1 MVLYNCVLCNFT
13 TKLRSNYLRHLK
25 SNKHLFNE
33 DKEGIVSEKEEKVAN
48 LAKKG
53 LKKDSKRTQ
62 NDFWQKKKDSKRTQK
77 DSKETQKKLNNF
89 ECEYCGI
96 FLKTRPILLRHIRK
110 YCKEKKN
117 METLYLSKIEDYKN
131 LQQDNKNEKD
141 KLYQYIEQ
149 LIEKTG
155 DTINIENQ
163 TTNQLNNQTNTNNTI
178 TLNNFGEEDVSHIT
192 DKFKI
197 QMLKLPYGGIQQM
210 IEKVHFSDKK
220 PENRNIAL
228 TNKRDKIIKVLNK
241 KKWRYQDKDFV
252 IDELIRKNYTRL
264 DEYYEEFGKLK
275 MTNIHNKRYQK
286 FQKRFDTD
294 DETLLKRLKKET
306 EMILLSE
313 NL

>member
-1 MVLYNCVLCNFT
+1 MVSFECIICNYST
-13 TKLRSNYLRHLK
+13 ERRCNYLKHLK

-33 DKEGIVSEKEEKVAN
+33 EKAGIVEGKVAKVAIF
-48 LAKKG
+48 AKKG
-53 LKKDSKRTQ
+53 LKKDSNEHKK
-62 NDFWQKKKDSKRTQK
+62 DFWQKKKDSKRTQK
-77 DSKETQKKLNNF
+77 DSKETQKKLNKF

-96 FLKTRPILLRHIRK
+96 FLKTRPILLRHMRK

-117 METLYLSKIEDYKN
+117 MESLYLSKIEDYK
-131 LQQDNKNEKD
+131 LQQEENKKEKD
-141 KLYQYIEQ
+141 KLYKYIEQ

-192 DKFKI
+192 DKFKM

-210 IEKVHFSDKK
+210 IEKVHFSEKK

-228 TNKRDKIIKVLNK
+228 TNKRDKMIKVLNK
-241 KKWRYQDKDFV
+241 KKWKYQDKDFV

-264 DEYYEEFGKLK
+264 DEYYEEFGRLK
-275 MTNIHNKRYQK
+275 MTDIHNKRYQK
-286 FQKRFDTD
+286 FQKKFDTD
-294 DETLLKRLKKET
+294 DENLMRRLKKET